1 MANRYWADRG
11 TTDTDKDGL
20 SDEFERDVLGTDP
33 NLRDT
38 DGDKVNDLRELDF
51 GSSPLLRDSDGDEV
65 DDYRE
70 VIIGTNPQDN
80 DTDHDR
86 FDDRTEIGRSTATAP
101 DSDGDGTPDWL
112 EFRDSDGDLLGDLE
126 ERWLGTKPDEVDS
139 DLDAND
145 DWWELATGRE
155 PRTPEDMFRRRHPP
169 VRTDHGEQEWNTYE
183 LRATSDAGGSAY
195 EPTSET
201 SLADAEPTDELAP
214 EAPAAYAE
222 PAHDESGFVA
232 QSEVVVASSDDGAG
246 WDLGEFA

>member
-38 DGDKVNDLRELDF
+38 DGDKLNDLRELDF
-51 GSSPLLRDSDGDEV
+51 GSSPLLRDSDGDDV

-80 DTDHDR
+80 DTDRDGI
-86 FDDRTEIGRSTATAP
+86 DDHREIHRGTATVP

-112 EFRDSDGDLLGDLE
+112 EFRDSDGDRLGDLE

-139 DLDAND
+139 DSDAID
-145 DWWELATGRE
+145 DWWELATGTE
-155 PRTPEDMFRRRHPP
+155 PRSPEDMFRRRHPP
-169 VRTDHGEQEWNTYE
+169 VRTENGEQEWNTYE
-183 LRATSDAGGSAY
+183 LRATSDAAGSAY

-201 SLADAEPTDELAP
+201 SLAYAEPTDELAP

-222 PAHDESGFVA
+222 PAYDESGFEA
-232 QSEVVVASSDDGAG
+232 QSEVAVASSDDGAG
-246 WDLGEFA
+246 GDLGEFA

>member
-38 DGDKVNDLRELDF
+38 DGDKLNDLRELDF
-51 GSSPLLRDSDGDEV
+51 GSSPLLRDSDGDDV

-80 DTDHDR
+80 DTDRDGI
-86 FDDRTEIGRSTATAP
+86 DDHREIHRSTATVP

-112 EFRDSDGDLLGDLE
+112 EYRDSDGDRLGDLE

-139 DLDAND
+139 DSDAID
-145 DWWELATGRE
+145 DWWELATGTE
-155 PRTPEDMFRRRHPP
+155 PRSPEDMFRRRDPP
-169 VRTDHGEQEWNTYE
+169 VRTENGEQEWNTYE
-183 LRATSDAGGSAY
+183 LRATSDAAARRTNPRRKRPWRTPSP
-195 EPTSET
+195 PTSSHRRHQQRSPSLPTT
-201 SLADAEPTDELAP
+201 S
-214 EAPAAYAE
+214 PA
-222 PAHDESGFVA
+222 SKRRVK
-232 QSEVVVASSDDGAG
+232 
-246 WDLGEFA
+246 